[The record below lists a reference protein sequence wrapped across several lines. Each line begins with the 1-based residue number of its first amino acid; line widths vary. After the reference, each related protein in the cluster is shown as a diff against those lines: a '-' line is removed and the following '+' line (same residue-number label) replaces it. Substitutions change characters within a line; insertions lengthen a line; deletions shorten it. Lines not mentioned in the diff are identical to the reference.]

1 MIDKKFD
8 GLADFIYEAGIL
20 DRTQRSGF
28 WFLGTGK
35 QNVAAHSYRTTV
47 IAYALAQMEENADE
61 HKVLTMALFHDFAEA
76 RISDLNYVHQKY
88 VEVDEES
95 AIEDAFG
102 QVSFGEE
109 VKKELSE
116 LEAKESLEA
125 QIVKDADNLE
135 LLAMLRDEQEKGNE
149 RTKDW
154 IVTLLERLKTDNGKK
169 LAQQLMER
177 HPDDWWF
184 DRGGDWWVNRDKDK
198 L

>member
-1 MIDKKFD
+1 MTEKNLS

-47 IAYALAQMEENADE
+47 IAYALAQMDNDADE

-76 RISDLNYVHQKY
+76 RTSDLNYVHQKY
-88 VEVDEES
+88 VEVNEEK
-95 AIEDAFG
+95 AIDDAFEK
-102 QVSFGEE
+102 VSFG
-109 VKKELSE
+109 KEIKRE
-116 LEAKESLEA
+116 LFELKQQESLEA
-125 QIVKDADNLE
+125 NIVKDADNLE
-135 LLAMLRDEQEKGNE
+135 LLAMLRDEQENGNE
-149 RTKDW
+149 RASDW
-154 IVTLLERLKTDNGKK
+154 IVTLLERLKTENGKK
-169 LAQQLMER
+169 LAKQLIER

-184 DRGGDWWVNRDKDK
+184 DRGGNWWIDRDKSK

>member
-1 MIDKKFD
+1 MEEKYLT

-47 IAYALAQMEENADE
+47 IAYALAQMDENADE

-88 VEVDEES
+88 VDVDEES
-95 AIEDAFG
+95 AIEDAFEK
-102 QVSFGEE
+102 VSFGGE
-109 VKKELSE
+109 VKKELFE
-116 LEAKESLEA
+116 LEAKETLEA
-125 QIVKDADNLE
+125 KIVKDADNLE
-135 LLAMLRDEQEKGNE
+135 LLAMLRDEQEKGNK

-154 IVTLLERLKTDNGKK
+154 IVALLERLKTDTGKK
-169 LAQQLMER
+169 LAKQLIQR

-184 DRGGDWWVNRDKDK
+184 DRGGDWWVDRDKSK